1 MVKRGGKI
9 SAAIISPR
17 LSRGIFNYTIVNC
30 ADNSGVSLGK
40 VINVF
45 DVKTRRRRIPGA
57 AVGDMVKIS
66 VVKGKPELV
75 GQLMNAVVIRQRKPY
90 RRMDGTWISFEDN
103 AIIILTPEGDVKGTE
118 IYGPVAK
125 EAVERWPKI
134 ASIAT
139 III

>member
-1 MVKRGGKI
+1 MVKRGGKV
-9 SAAIISPR
+9 SAAIIRPR
-17 LSRGIFNYTIVNC
+17 LSEGIFNQTMVKC
-30 ADNSGVSLGK
+30 ADNSGVLLGK

-45 DVKTRRRRIPGA
+45 DIKTRRRRVPGA

-66 VVKGKPELV
+66 VTKGKPELV

-90 RRMDGTWISFEDN
+90 KRMDGTWITFEDN
-103 AIIILTPEGDVKGTE
+103 AVIILTPEGDVKGTE

-134 ASIAT
+134 ASIAS